1 MGRAPEHSSHHLI
14 HHPVV
19 RVALVVALLE
29 AFRQQQT
36 SDEIPNRD
44 VATPEL

>member
-1 MGRAPEHSSHHLI
+1 MGRAPKHASHHLI

-36 SDEIPNRD
+36 TDEIPNSD
-44 VATPEL
+44 VAASEL